1 MRSLQLADFCSKRH
15 WLSHKNVIL
24 TACDIVGGAGGRTA
38 ITTAGADVVA
48 TSSSLASGEGDGEG
62 EGEGEGSN
70 GEGDGEDPVRV
81 SGEGADGEGANGEGT
96 SGDGASGEGVGEG
109 SDGGSSVVVAGSGA
123 SAGVA
128 FGAAGHNAL
137 TYWHPLHTAHCPVTT
152 ARAEAQASSPEA
164 ASLFSDK

>member
-1 MRSLQLADFCSKRH
+1 MRSLQVADFCSKRH

-38 ITTAGADVVA
+38 VTTTGVDVVA
-48 TSSSLASGEGDGEG
+48 TSSPLASGEG
-62 EGEGEGSN
+62 EGEGEGFN
-70 GEGDGEDPVRV
+70 GEGDGEDPVRF
-81 SGEGADGEGANGEGT
+81 SGTDGEGANGEGA

-109 SDGGSSVVVAGSGA
+109 SDGGSSAVVAGSGA

-128 FGAAGHNAL
+128 SGAAGHNAL

-152 ARAEAQASSPEA
+152 ARAEAQASSPVA
-164 ASLFSDK
+164 APLFSDK